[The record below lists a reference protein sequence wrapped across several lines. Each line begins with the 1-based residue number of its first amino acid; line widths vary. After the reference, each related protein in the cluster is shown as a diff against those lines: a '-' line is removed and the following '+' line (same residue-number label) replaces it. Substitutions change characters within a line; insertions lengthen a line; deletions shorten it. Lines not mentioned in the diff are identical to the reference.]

1 MAGLDPAIHEK
12 PSRCKMDPRV
22 KPGDDVFWCGP
33 PRAGIHARRHH
44 FHLGRS
50 RRRPDRGRAGAAAL
64 TFASASLGAGAF
76 LALIK
81 AARAAVPGVAVEA
94 VLDCGDAPGHALG
107 ALRLGAEAIS
117 LTAPDEVMQKI
128 AEIAAQTGAKLYR
141 ASPDGQLHAML
152 PASSTHP

>member
-1 MAGLDPAIHEK
+1 M
-12 PSRCKMDPRV
+12 R
-22 KPGDDVFWCGP
+22 DVTISTL
-33 PRAGIHARRHH
+33 AEAV
-44 FHLGRS
+44 
-50 RRRPDRGRAGAAAL
+50 AAL
-64 TFASASLGAGAF
+64 TEGGPVRLRSQPFASASLGAGAF

-81 AARAAVPGVAVEA
+81 AARAAMPGVKAEA

-117 LTAPDEVMQKI
+117 LTASDEVMQKI